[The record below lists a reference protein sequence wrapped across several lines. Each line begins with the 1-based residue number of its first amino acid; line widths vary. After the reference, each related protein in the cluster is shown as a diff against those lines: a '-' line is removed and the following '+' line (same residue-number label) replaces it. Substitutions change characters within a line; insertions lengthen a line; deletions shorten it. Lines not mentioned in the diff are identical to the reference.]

1 MGKEET
7 RINGIEARLL
17 RVQKELADVKR
28 RMSSLEDGIHG
39 QSWREGQAE
48 RLKASTI
55 LMK

>member
-17 RVQKELADVKR
+17 RVLSELADVKR
-28 RMSSLEDGIHG
+28 RMQALEDNVRGET
-39 QSWREGQAE
+39 WREGQAE

>member
-7 RINGIEARLL
+7 KLGGIEARLL
-17 RVQKELADVKR
+17 RVLTELADVKR
-28 RMSSLEDGIHG
+28 RMRALEDSIHG
-39 QSWREGQAE
+39 QSWRSGQAE